1 MTSRDSEM
9 NIKFAVLGG
18 KLLWWKTEEYQL
30 HSKTTRKNVFC
41 CIVEAGSVLRTNPW
55 ISNE

>member
-1 MTSRDSEM
+1 M

-18 KLLWWKTEEYQL
+18 KLLLWKTEEYQL
-30 HSKTTRKNVFC
+30 LSQITRKNVFC
-41 CIVEAGSVLRTNPW
+41 CIVEAGSMLRTNPW